1 MMKIVYRILP
11 LLFLMTF
18 IGSANTSQAA
28 DKWALLVGIN
38 SYQNDISTLKFCISD
53 VEAFRQAL
61 VDVAGFK
68 SEKIYLMTDQMTGQ
82 NQPNHINIIKR
93 LGILANRIQPD
104 DTFVFYFS
112 GHGISRDGQS
122 FLLATNSDST
132 TDDTLEVSA
141 VSLRKV
147 SQIVSRIKAQQLL
160 TIIDACRNNPNTGR
174 GDQDNLLSDEFT
186 RGIRIK
192 RASDGSGKPNVS
204 ATLYACNVGE
214 RAYEWAENKGEVTI
228 TGLAEYTQ
236 EKVMNW
242 AEEFRGKKQTPWLS
256 LQGGAKLVLAD
267 KVGAV

>member
-1 MMKIVYRILP
+1 MLAGAGY
-11 LLFLMTF
+11 
-18 IGSANTSQAA
+18 AA
-28 DKWALLVGIN
+28 DKWALLIDIN
-38 SYQNDISTLKFCISD
+38 NYQNDISQLRFCVSD
-53 VEAFRQAL
+53 VKVFRQAL

-68 SEKIYLMTDQMTGQ
+68 PDKVFLMTDQMTGQ
-82 NQPNHINIIKR
+82 NQPNHINIIKQ
-93 LGILANRIQPD
+93 LSILANRIQPQ

-147 SQIVSRIKAQQLL
+147 SQILSRIKAQQLL

-192 RASDGSGKPNVS
+192 RSSDGSGKPNVS
-204 ATLYACNVGE
+204 ATLYACNIGE
-214 RAYEWAENKGEVTI
+214 RAYEWTEKKHGVFSYYLLEGLKGEVSNSQSEVTI
-228 TGLAEYTQ
+228 SQLADYTQ
-236 EKVMNW
+236 TQE
-242 AEEFRGKKQTPWLS
+242 
-256 LQGGAKLVLAD
+256 
-267 KVGAV
+267 